1 MIRIAHVITS
11 LGPGGAQRMLI
22 RLAALS
28 DRSQF
33 EHLVISMHDDNLY
46 EDEIRNAS
54 IRHVTLGMKRG
65 RPEIGALIRLWRI
78 FREFKPDIVQ
88 TWLYH
93 ADLMGSI
100 AAKAAGVRVIGWNM
114 RCSDMDLGAY
124 GRLTLAVRKIL
135 AMVSPAA
142 SYVLSN
148 SVAGRDYHAS
158 IGYRPPQWE
167 IIFNGFD
174 VEAFAPDPQARRDVR
189 RELGIGDDTPLIG
202 MLARYDRMKDY
213 PTFLAAASIVAK
225 ENPAV
230 HFLAAGNDVALTNSE
245 LASAVDGADLRGR
258 IHLLGAR
265 RDAARIYA
273 ALDLHTLTSAYGE
286 GFPSVLGE
294 AMACGVP
301 CVSTDVGDARTV
313 VGDTGVIVPPR
324 DPHALADA
332 WSSILR
338 RPPEQRRELGA
349 RARKRILDHFNARDI
364 VRKYESFYASLAT
377 G

>member
-1 MIRIAHVITS
+1 
-11 LGPGGAQRMLI
+11 MLI

-28 DRSQF
+28 DRSRF
-33 EHLVISMHDDNLY
+33 DHLVISMHDENLY

-54 IRHVTLGMKRG
+54 IQHRTLGMKRG

-78 FREFKPDIVQ
+78 FRDYKPDIVQ

-100 AAKAAGVRVIGWNM
+100 AAKAAGVKVIGWNM
-114 RCSDMDLGAY
+114 RCSDMDLAAY
-124 GRLTLAVRKIL
+124 GRLTLAVRRTL
-135 AMVSPAA
+135 AMLSPAA

-158 IGYRPPQWE
+158 IGYRPPRWH
-167 IIFNGFD
+167 IIYNGFD
-174 VEAFAPDPQARRDVR
+174 VEAFKPDPQARHEVR
-189 RELGIGDDTPLIG
+189 RELGIDDDTPLIG

-213 PTFLAAASIVAK
+213 ATFLAAAAIAAR
-225 ENPAV
+225 EHPAV
-230 HFLAAGNDVALTNSE
+230 HFLAAGNDVALTNPE
-245 LASAVDGADLRGR
+245 LASAVEAAGLRDR

-265 RDAARIYA
+265 SDAPRIYA

-301 CVSTDVGDARTV
+301 CVSTDAGDARTV
-313 VGDTGVIVPPR
+313 VGDTGIIVPPR
-324 DPHALADA
+324 DPRALADA

-338 RPPEQRRELGA
+338 LDSQQRRDLGA
-349 RARKRILDHFNARDI
+349 RARARIVEQFNARDI
-364 VRKYESFYASLAT
+364 VRSYESFYESLVN